1 MAEAQ
6 STGGTICVSPGVG
19 TITLASRIDVQGTPG
34 LSLSIVGNGVTI
46 VGSSDNNDGS
56 ALYFVTPWTNV
67 SRQCQFFGTSC
78 PAVEVVAVATT
89 TFTRGQALD
98 GGAVWTGEAV
108 DLTLDHD
115 AFSSNSSGPRNV
127 GGAVDVAE
135 KGTLSVIDS
144 SFLSNSDA
152 CDSCGPDGGGAIISN
167 GDPITV
173 TGSTF
178 AGNSTSGPGGA
189 IDAGYGGKVLVT
201 ESTFSDNTSS
211 GGNNNL
217 GGAIYAT
224 GTLDVVAS
232 TFVGNSATSGATIW
246 GTETT
251 MAASILKG
259 VSGVA
264 TCAGPVTSAGYN
276 LSDEVIDS
284 CSLTAVGD
292 RVAAASLVGLG
303 PLAANG
309 GPTMTIMPLGG
320 SAVVGV
326 IPSNTTVQVDGQ
338 STPLCPT
345 TDQRGVTT
353 PSTDSCA
360 AGSVQGQA
368 PEITSA
374 PSATFAAGVSSSFE
388 VTAAGV
394 PDPTFAFTG
403 TLPEGVTFQDA
414 TGLLSGTPKTPGHFP
429 IIVTATNGNGPDA
442 VQRFTLIV
450 TPPPPPPPVPQGYW
464 LVGADGGVFSF
475 GSAPFLGSTGGVHLN
490 QPIVGMAAT
499 TDHRGYWLVGA
510 DGGVFAFGNAGF
522 FGSIPGLGIAPEGS
536 PTSGPR
542 LASPIVGMVASS
554 NDRGYL
560 LVAADGGVFAFGD
573 ARFVGSCPGSGRCTG
588 ATTAI
593 VPGPTG
599 SGYWIV
605 TALGRVFPFGDVSF
619 YGQPGPQ
626 RSAAVGALRS
636 PSGKGYWILLAD
648 GATLAYGDARQ
659 FGRAAGL
666 SVATPATAMCGT
678 VDGDGLW
685 ITTPQGKVV
694 ALGSAT
700 DKGGMAAQHLNASIV
715 ADSGF

>member
-1 MAEAQ
+1 M
-6 STGGTICVSPGVG
+6 
-19 TITLASRIDVQGTPG
+19 
-34 LSLSIVGNGVTI
+34 
-46 VGSSDNNDGS
+46 
-56 ALYFVTPWTNV
+56 
-67 SRQCQFFGTSC
+67 
-78 PAVEVVAVATT
+78 ATT

-144 SFLSNSDA
+144 SFLNNSDA

-201 ESTFSDNTSS
+201 DSTFSDNTSS

-320 SAVVGV
+320 SPVVGV

-360 AGSVQGQA
+360 AGSVQGRSTRDHLGPISDLRGGRLKFVRGDSRWCPRPHVHVHWDASRRGDVPGRRPDCCRARRRPQA
-368 PEITSA
+368 TSR
-374 PSATFAAGVSSSFE
+374 SSSPPP
-388 VTAAGV
+388 TAT
-394 PDPTFAFTG
+394 DPT
-403 TLPEGVTFQDA
+403 PC
-414 TGLLSGTPKTPGHFP
+414 
-429 IIVTATNGNGPDA
+429 
-442 VQRFTLIV
+442 
-450 TPPPPPPPVPQGYW
+450 
-464 LVGADGGVFSF
+464 
-475 GSAPFLGSTGGVHLN
+475 
-490 QPIVGMAAT
+490 
-499 TDHRGYWLVGA
+499 
-510 DGGVFAFGNAGF
+510 
-522 FGSIPGLGIAPEGS
+522 
-536 PTSGPR
+536 
-542 LASPIVGMVASS
+542 
-554 NDRGYL
+554 NDSL
-560 LVAADGGVFAFGD
+560 
-573 ARFVGSCPGSGRCTG
+573 
-588 ATTAI
+588 
-593 VPGPTG
+593 
-599 SGYWIV
+599 
-605 TALGRVFPFGDVSF
+605 
-619 YGQPGPQ
+619 
-626 RSAAVGALRS
+626 
-636 PSGKGYWILLAD
+636 
-648 GATLAYGDARQ
+648 
-659 FGRAAGL
+659 
-666 SVATPATAMCGT
+666 
-678 VDGDGLW
+678 
-685 ITTPQGKVV
+685 
-694 ALGSAT
+694 
-700 DKGGMAAQHLNASIV
+700 
-715 ADSGF
+715 